1 METDFNYIDCIEK
14 VKQHDD
20 SASESLY
27 RFTFPIAQKQVA
39 FFVHNRPGP
48 GRSSSNYIY
57 QNF

>member
-27 RFTFPIAQKQVA
+27 RFTF
-39 FFVHNRPGP
+39 
-48 GRSSSNYIY
+48 SNCSKTGG
-57 QNF
+57 FLCP